1 MIKPIFLL
9 LMISNLAFSQN
20 ELKHEV
26 YFETSKHIIPVIEH
40 NRLLLFIQKLDSLEI
55 EKISIYGFCDDV
67 GSDAYNLNLSQQ
79 RADVIKELFSDNN
92 INDSLINNVD
102 GKGKILLKIVNAKN
116 TSIIRSLNRR
126 AEIIV
131 QIKSL
136 VLNVVDERKETQKK
150 LSDKL
155 VVGDKIVLKNILFEI
170 GYSTVVPESKN
181 VLDSLAEI
189 LVEKENIYFSIQGHV
204 CCTKNTRD
212 AVDAE
217 TKKQNLSL
225 ARAKYIYNFLAKKG
239 VSKKRMKYVGMRRKF
254 PLGGDPK
261 FDRRVE
267 IVITYISN
275 KNN

>member
-225 ARAKYIYNFLAKKG
+225 ARAKYIYTFLAKKG

>member
-150 LSDKL
+150 LSDEL

-225 ARAKYIYNFLAKKG
+225 ARAKYIYTFLAKKG

>member
-1 MIKPIFLL
+1 M
-9 LMISNLAFSQN
+9 FSQN

-26 YFETSKHIIPVIEH
+26 YFETAKHIIPAIEH

-79 RADVIKELFSDNN
+79 RADVIKELFSNNN
-92 INDSLINNVD
+92 ISDSLIINVD

-136 VLNVVDERKETQKK
+136 VLNVIDERKETQKK
-150 LSDKL
+150 LSDEL

-170 GYSTVVPESKN
+170 GYSTVVPESKKA
-181 VLDSLAEI
+181 LDSLAEI

-225 ARAKYIYNFLAKKG
+225 ARAKYIYNFLSKKG

-261 FDRRVE
+261 LDRRVE

-275 KNN
+275 IKK